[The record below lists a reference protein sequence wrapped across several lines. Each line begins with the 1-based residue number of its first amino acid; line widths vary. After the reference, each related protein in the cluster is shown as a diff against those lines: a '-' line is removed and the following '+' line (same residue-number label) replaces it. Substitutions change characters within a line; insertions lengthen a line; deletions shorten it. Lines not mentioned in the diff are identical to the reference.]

1 MKGSGLI
8 EFIPFIYTSAI
19 WGQSLFTLLLAFP
32 QHLSSHHGGLQHP
45 WIEVLGALTH
55 IWKPEI
61 TDGSDISCLLIWLE
75 IFSFHNMM
83 LDRGG
88 LRLRGPAG
96 HKAHSL
102 ALKQNMIFKAAKSLP
117 YLQKI
122 RPSYCHRHH
131 YSSGLRTQ
139 YDDT

>member
-32 QHLSSHHGGLQHP
+32 QHLSSHHGGLQYP

-61 TDGSDISCLLIWLE
+61 TDGSDISCLLIWPE

-83 LDRGG
+83 LDRGPQIE
-88 LRLRGPAG
+88 GPSRSQG
-96 HKAHSL
+96 TFSCLKAE
-102 ALKQNMIFKAAKSLP
+102 
-117 YLQKI
+117 
-122 RPSYCHRHH
+122 
-131 YSSGLRTQ
+131 
-139 YDDT
+139 YDFQGS